1 MAFTSNQI
9 LESVSLGILITDLN
23 GRIVDVNNT
32 LCELLGYSEAELNGN
47 VLSSLFVET
56 GSSGS
61 QGLLSD
67 ITRGKEHE
75 PHITDLV
82 ARDGEQIPV
91 EIYPGTMCD
100 PTGRKIG
107 ALFTIKNLSEEM
119 KLLKTVQRRNMQLL
133 ASSEVARVATQIHEV
148 QELLIR
154 CVDLIRTHFGFYYAA
169 IFLTDETGEWAV
181 LRAATGEA
189 GHKLLD
195 SQHRLGV
202 GSQSMVGWVTANN
215 AARIALDV
223 GQEAVRFD
231 NPLLPKTSSEM
242 ALPLRVRGEVIG
254 ALDVQSTSLNAF
266 TDEDV
271 QTIQM
276 MADQVAIAIDNAH
289 LFAQRIG
296 EES

>member
-1 MAFTSNQI
+1 MSFTDRQI
-9 LESVSLGILITDLN
+9 LESISLGILITDLN
-23 GRIVDVNNT
+23 GRILVVNNA
-32 LCELLGYSEAELNGN
+32 LCVLLGYGETELNGN
-47 VLSSLFVET
+47 VMSSLFVET

-67 ITRGKEHE
+67 IMRGKERE
-75 PHITDLV
+75 PYIADLV

-91 EIYPGTMCD
+91 EIYPGTICD
-100 PTGRKIG
+100 PTGRKAG

-148 QELLIR
+148 QELLSR

-169 IFLTDETGEWAV
+169 IFLIDDTGEWAV

-189 GHKLLD
+189 GQRLMDAHHK
-195 SQHRLGV
+195 LGV
-202 GSQSMVGWVTANN
+202 GSQSMVGWVTGNN

-266 TDEDV
+266 TEEDV

-289 LFAQRIG
+289 LFAHRMG
-296 EES
+296 EEQ